1 MAARARY
8 TVRMTIERVPDKTPI
23 LDSAESAGG
32 RIGLIAR
39 IVRPF
44 KEVAERWQ
52 RRRHQKYI
60 DRTYHDRLRVGAK
73 DE

>member
-1 MAARARY
+1 
-8 TVRMTIERVPDKTPI
+8 MTLERVPEKTPI

-44 KEVAERWQ
+44 KEVAERI
-52 RRRHQKYI
+52 RRRRQQRYI
-60 DRTYHDRLRVGAK
+60 DRTYHDKLRVGER